1 MQEALTMILDIA
13 EQMLK
18 SGAEV
23 YRVEESVS
31 RMSKALGA
39 ERVDVFII
47 TTSIVVSL
55 HDSDGNSF
63 TQTRR
68 LNSTGTDFELT
79 HRLNKLSR
87 KICEQHLTMDEIRS
101 EFQWAMSRKTYP
113 LWLEYAAYS
122 FIAAAFTVFFGGGW
136 PETLVSLFIGFA
148 VRVIIQFSSRAVP
161 NKILSRF
168 LSSFIATVLAY
179 LSMHYGLIRH
189 IDSVIIGN
197 IMTLIPGVG
206 LTNAF
211 RDLFTGDSMTGIL
224 RTVEAVLM
232 ALAIAAGY
240 IIVAAFGGAVL

>member
-1 MQEALTMILDIA
+1 MQETLTCVLDIA
-13 EQMLK
+13 EQMLMG
-18 SGAEV
+18 GAEV

-31 RMSKALGA
+31 RMCLAMGA
-39 ERVDVFII
+39 ARVDVFII
-47 TTSIVVSL
+47 TTSMIATI
-55 HDSDGNSF
+55 HDSEGHTF

-68 LNSTGTDFELT
+68 LRTSGTDLELT

-87 KICEQHLTMDEIRS
+87 KICEKNLSIDEIRS

-122 FIAAAFTVFFGGGW
+122 VIAAAFTVFFGGSW
-136 PETLVSLFIGFA
+136 PETVVSLFIGLT
-148 VRVIIQFSSRAVP
+148 VRVIIQFSNSAVP

-168 LSSFIATVLAY
+168 LSSFIATLMAY
-179 LSMHYGLIRH
+179 LAMSFGLIRH
-189 IDSVIIGN
+189 IDAVIIGN

-211 RDLFTGDSMTGIL
+211 RDLFTGDSITGIL
-224 RTVEAVLM
+224 RAVEAVLM

-240 IIVAAFGGAVL
+240 IIVAVFGGAVL